1 MCRVVEVKIGRRIVK
16 FVNRQTQLF
25 EVDENMQRELDNKF
39 ANDMKKALAKEKKR
53 INFQESLKSRN
64 TQYPIPPK
72 LKADIKLAY
81 SKVLDEQDEKAN
93 KYCNSTESKNKRHPD
108 KT

>member
-72 LKADIKLAY
+72 LKANMKLAY
-81 SKVLDEQDEKAN
+81 NKFLEDQNEKAN
-93 KYCNSTESKNKRHPD
+93 KYCNSTKSKNKRHPD

>member
-72 LKADIKLAY
+72 LKANMKLAFN
-81 SKVLDEQDEKAN
+81 KFLEEQNEKAN
-93 KYCNSTESKNKRHPD
+93 KYCNSTKSKNKRHPD